1 MQAFSTLARISH
13 VAFPFSFSYTLESP
27 LPFKSPPSKPPPHP
41 LANKQTAPLHP
52 SIPLAHPQTSATSS
66 QKHGA
71 RGFAEKPNRGPPPRA
86 PLTSHSHPISKIRNP
101 RRRRNRL
108 RLLGCGLWVR
118 RRGGL
123 DEEGDRGSVEVSG
136 KKARWMERAVERGEG
151 EEGEEGGGG
160 LGGWRRG
167 LGGWGGGWG
176 GWGRGGGWPGF
187 GGEKGGGM
195 VCVW

>member
-1 MQAFSTLARISH
+1 
-13 VAFPFSFSYTLESP
+13 
-27 LPFKSPPSKPPPHP
+27 
-41 LANKQTAPLHP
+41 
-52 SIPLAHPQTSATSS
+52 
-66 QKHGA
+66 
-71 RGFAEKPNRGPPPRA
+71 
-86 PLTSHSHPISKIRNP
+86 
-101 RRRRNRL
+101 
-108 RLLGCGLWVR
+108 VR
-118 RRGGL
+118 RWGGL

-167 LGGWGGGWG
+167 LGGWGGGWR
-176 GWGRGGGWPGF
+176 GWGGGGGWPGF